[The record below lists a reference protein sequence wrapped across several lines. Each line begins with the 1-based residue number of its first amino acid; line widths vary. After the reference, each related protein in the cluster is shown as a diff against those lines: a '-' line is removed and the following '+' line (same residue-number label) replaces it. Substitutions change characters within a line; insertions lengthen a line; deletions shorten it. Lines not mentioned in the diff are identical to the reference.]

1 MYHSF
6 TYFSHITTKLMKMH
20 NYFITKFFISNNKN
34 YFLIYFSFN
43 VSNMTLKEKWVKLR
57 IYEVILM
64 LKHDVTINPN
74 YREPYLYFG
83 CL

>member
-43 VSNMTLKEKWVKLR
+43 VSNMTLKEK
-57 IYEVILM
+57 
-64 LKHDVTINPN
+64 
-74 YREPYLYFG
+74 
-83 CL
+83 